1 MPWKV
6 NEDGAIAVE
15 GGNPV
20 WVYEGGE
27 KDGKEAPVEFGKTLA
42 TISRLTGE
50 STERKAKL
58 NELTAKYKPLEDA
71 GIEDLADY
79 LGRANKALETVA
91 NLDDKQVMDAGQ
103 IEKIKEGVAK
113 SYEAKIEALK
123 KTSEEQV
130 TKLSTQLSEQD
141 KNIRNLVIRGAFD
154 RSEFLK
160 EKTVLLP
167 DMAFSYFG
175 DRFDIEVKDGKPVGF
190 AKDKEGNPLMS
201 LANPGEIADP
211 VEAIE
216 LLVMDHPQRDR
227 ILRMESSGS
236 GTPPAAGGD
245 KSGASLL
252 AQYNKAKENKDVMAM
267 TSLKNQMQAKG
278 MKAPL

>member
-6 NEDGAIAVE
+6 NEDGVIAVE

-42 TISRLTGE
+42 TISRLTVE
-50 STERKAKL
+50 STDRKAKL
-58 NELTAKYKPLEDA
+58 NELTTKYKPLEEA
-71 GIEDLADY
+71 GIEDFADY
-79 LGRANKALETVA
+79 IGKASKALETVA
-91 NLDDKQVMDAGQ
+91 NLDDKQIMDAGQ
-103 IEKIKEGVAK
+103 IEKIKEGVSK
-113 SYEAKIEALK
+113 SYEAKIEALR

-130 TKLSTQLSEQD
+130 VKLSTQLSEQD
-141 KNIRNLVIRGAFD
+141 KSIRNLVIRGSFD

-175 DRFDIEVKDGKPVGF
+175 DRFDVEIKDGKPVGF

-245 KSGASLL
+245 KNGASLM
-252 AQYNKAKENKDVMAM
+252 AQYNAAKEKKDVMAM
-267 TSLKNQMQAKG
+267 TSLKNQMSAKG
-278 MKAPL
+278 IKVPL